1 MRGTPAGRATRPAK
15 PGRFSGLARRNM
27 RDPLTMKVRYR
38 GGAEAWWLIEA
49 RGRSVAFP
57 GHMCIHDVMREVCQQ
72 WTGDEWGPRA

>member
-1 MRGTPAGRATRPAK
+1 
-15 PGRFSGLARRNM
+15 M